1 MNFRFP
7 QIEPR
12 RGQSL
17 VEFAL
22 VALVVYLL
30 MAAII
35 TFGFALFAAQ
45 TNQQVVDV
53 AAREISRTPIPLQF
67 AATGGTIKLE
77 DVLYGNANANPEL
90 TDVRS
95 RVFDE
100 HYLALDVTG
109 MDATGIRTLIGQLPV
124 VNQMLTTLMFVDEV
138 DGQQIMR
145 YPGTLINDTE
155 SSDDPTGPSPSGFLV
170 RIAATDGR
178 HADVID
184 WVRAFEPLSEDDRT
198 GAANPGPYELTSAD
212 RGVVSLRLNYP
223 FQSAVMSSFRNDP
236 DADDYPFDETIG
248 RRNTVAGAQVVPLPN
263 NATAAPIDR
272 TTGPYAGDIG
282 LGSQGAFAEEVRP
295 FTKLI
300 VNQAVYRR
308 EVFR

>member
-7 QIEPR
+7 QVEPR

-53 AAREISRTPIPLQF
+53 AAREISRTPIPINF
-67 AATGGTIKLE
+67 AAGGTIKLE
-77 DVLYGNANANPEL
+77 DVLYGNANVNPEL
-90 TDVRS
+90 ADVRS

-109 MDATGIRTLIGQLPV
+109 MDASGIRTLIGQLPI

-138 DGQQIMR
+138 GDRQIMR

-155 SSDDPTGPSPSGFLV
+155 PSDDPTGPSPSGFLV
-170 RIAATDGR
+170 RIAVTDGR

-184 WVRAFEPLSEDDRT
+184 WVRAIEPLDDDDRT

-223 FQSAVMSSFRNDP
+223 FQSSVMSSFRNDP
-236 DADDYPFDETIG
+236 DAEDYPFDETIG
-248 RRNTVAGAQVVPLPN
+248 QRNTVTDASVAPLPDDESAVEVN
-263 NATAAPIDR
+263 R
-272 TTGPYAGDIG
+272 EFGPYAGPDG
-282 LGSQGAFAEEVRP
+282 LGLQGAFAEEVRP